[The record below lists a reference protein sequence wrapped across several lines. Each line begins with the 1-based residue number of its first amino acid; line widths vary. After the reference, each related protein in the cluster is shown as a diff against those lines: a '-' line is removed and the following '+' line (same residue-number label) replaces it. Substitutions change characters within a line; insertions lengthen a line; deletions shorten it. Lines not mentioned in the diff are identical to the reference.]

1 MMRVGVHEMKSN
13 FSKFIKLLEEEKEN
27 EIIITRYGKD
37 VAILKLYEQKN
48 KKKRLGAAIG
58 IIEPKEFDLKD
69 PAFEE
74 IYKAM
79 GY

>member
-1 MMRVGVHEMKSN
+1 MIRVSVHEMKAN
-13 FSKFIKLLEEEKEN
+13 FSKIIKWLEEEKEN

-37 VAILKLYEQKN
+37 VAVLKPYEQKK

-58 IIEPKEFDLKD
+58 IIEPKEFNLKD
-69 PAFEE
+69 PDFDE